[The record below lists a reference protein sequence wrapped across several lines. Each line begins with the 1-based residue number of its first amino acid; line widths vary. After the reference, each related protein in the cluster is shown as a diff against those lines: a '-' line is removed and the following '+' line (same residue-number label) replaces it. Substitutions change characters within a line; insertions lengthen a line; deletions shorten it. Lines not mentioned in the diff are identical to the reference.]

1 MTTYARDPFGRDRV
15 PVGPGLSMFDKIFV
29 GIDEFGQPVY
39 IEFTYHNLLAS
50 GEPGGGK
57 SGLLNNIAAHAALS
71 DNTRLVLLD
80 GKLVELGLWRHIAD
94 EFVGPDLEHAID
106 VLHRLR
112 IVLDNRYTWLLAHN
126 RRKLTRADR
135 MSVIVVIIDEI
146 ALYSAT
152 LGKPNQR
159 EEFDALL
166 RDLVSRGRAC
176 AMPVLAATQRPSW
189 DIIPAS
195 LRDLFGYRAAFRCTT
210 TNSSNIALGQGW
222 AEQGYTATD
231 IAPTNH
237 GACYLL
243 AEGGTPQRIKVAYLT
258 DADILAIANHAAW
271 IRRPTGLHVPATTQ
285 PLPIA
290 A

>member
-1 MTTYARDPFGRDRV
+1 
-15 PVGPGLSMFDKIFV
+15 
-29 GIDEFGQPVY
+29 
-39 IEFTYHNLLAS
+39 
-50 GEPGGGK
+50 
-57 SGLLNNIAAHAALS
+57 
-71 DNTRLVLLD
+71 
-80 GKLVELGLWRHIAD
+80 
-94 EFVGPDLEHAID
+94 
-106 VLHRLR
+106 
-112 IVLDNRYTWLLAHN
+112 
-126 RRKLTRADR
+126 

-231 IAPTNH
+231 IPPTNH

-243 AEGGTPQRIKVAYLT
+243 AEGGTPHRIKVAYLCSASLKMLTSPGLSGVLGADVKGPGVAGLCVFVGGGSVPMT
-258 DADILAIANHAAW
+258 DTQ
-271 IRRPTGLHVPATTQ
+271 RPSR
-285 PLPIA
+285 
-290 A
+290 